1 MWATVY
7 LKSAPYQFTYRLIIV
22 QLLAR
27 AAFHEYNLKIRMIVK
42 NRKYNI
48 GKPFLHGI
56 VI

>member
-48 GKPFLHGI
+48 GKLFLHGI